1 MDAPQIIADSLG
13 ELMDA
18 LNKGHRAVKA
28 VEDAE
33 RERTLELREQ
43 IKVERHKA
51 FEQGRRAGYA
61 KGMEDGRRLSRPERE
76 SIYAEGFAE
85 GAALA
90 SKKGAAR

>member
-1 MDAPQIIADSLG
+1 MGAPQIIADSLQ

-18 LNKGHRAVKA
+18 LNDGHRAIKA

-43 IKVERHKA
+43 IKVERHRA
-51 FEQGRRAGYA
+51 FEQGRRVGYA
-61 KGMEDGRRLSRPERE
+61 KGFKDGAGFSNEGRDSA
-76 SIYAEGFAE
+76 YAAGFAE

-90 SKKGAAR
+90 SKRGAE